1 MKLENLLR
9 NIIGERNHNNISYA
23 DDTRLMDSKG
33 VLRECRKGKRKGKSE
48 LTLNCDTINVRSSA
62 KEIAQATNWRCQNKT
77 CAEIQLF
84 G

>member
-33 VLRECRKGKRKGKSE
+33 VLRNLLENVEKESE
-48 LTLNCDTINVRSSA
+48 
-62 KEIAQATNWRCQNKT
+62 KENQN
-77 CAEIQLF
+77 
-84 G
+84 